1 MAQRTKVTIPYLREK
16 KAQGRPITM
25 LTAYDFPIANIE
37 DEIGIDIILCGDSLG
52 MTVYGF
58 SGTNPARE
66 RRVGGKGRHHTRRN
80 DGRGPRSGLQEMRDE
95 GTAGHTDAARGKH
108 LAGFESKTLKF

>member
-1 MAQRTKVTIPYLREK
+1 MSYQKMPAKIRLRGGVTQSVEAKRRFITRRKEMAQRTKVTIPYLREK
-16 KAQGRPITM
+16 KSQGRPITM

-58 SGTNPARE
+58 SGTNPVTMDLMIPHSAS
-66 RRVGGKGRHHTRRN
+66 GRDLIRTVK
-80 DGRGPRSGLQEMRDE
+80 S
-95 GTAGHTDAARGKH
+95 
-108 LAGFESKTLKF
+108 